1 MQIRPVEIYSDAT
14 NHNVIRS
21 PNREHPAL
29 VIQLDNF
36 MGMYHILSAARTA
49 LNDHDVPAVRD
60 GLDSLDEM
68 MEGFLKHYET
78 VMSQHDLKMSTP
90 WPSHVPPRQESWS

>member
-1 MQIRPVEIYSDAT
+1 METKPIEVYSEAT

-21 PNREHPAL
+21 PNRAHPAL

-49 LNDHDVPAVRD
+49 LVDHDVPAVRD

-68 MEGFLKHYET
+68 MEDFLKHYET
-78 VMSQHDLKMSTP
+78 VISQHGMKMSTP
-90 WPSHVPPRQESWS
+90 WPNDIPPRER